1 MPRGFRERLLLAL
14 VVLVVGPQLIGGYA
28 VLETVR
34 EDSLEKASADLEV
47 GRRVFSRMLESRT
60 GELLESVR
68 VLAADFGF
76 KSAVGTRDTATITS
90 ALDNHAARI
99 GADLIILVDNA
110 GERIAATRGL
120 GSRSQAAFPGL
131 RAGAQRRGEATAVAV
146 VGDQLVQLVA
156 VPVRAPVPIA
166 WAMMGFRVDQALAG
180 EMSELTGLEVS
191 FVARDEDGEAL
202 VSTLDAPDRAQLS
215 ATIDEPIGGVP
226 FYGPDGRYL
235 TALVELPMMA
245 PARGV
250 AALQMPA
257 ESITSA
263 YRTLQLQFL
272 VILLLAAGL
281 SLVVGIVFAGGISR
295 PVARLIAASRRIREG
310 DYTPRVEVRSGG
322 ELALLADA
330 LNDMSAGIAERE
342 ERIRHQASH
351 DDLTG
356 LPNRRYIEQEIERRL
371 QEGRRFALLLLSVD
385 GFRAINDALGY
396 DTGDRVLRML
406 ADRLR
411 TTMRPDTLIARIGG
425 DEFLVVMEEASADQA
440 LRRAGEVRPALCEI
454 MEVEGSPVAV
464 GLSIGVVATPEHG
477 RDTDRLLRRA
487 DIALGRAKREAGP
500 IRVYEPGEDE
510 QHLRELRLLRDLRV
524 ALDQG
529 GLSIRYQPKV
539 RTRDARVDQVEAL
552 VRWQH
557 PELGAIGPDE
567 FVFLAERS
575 GLVQRLTASV
585 VAMAL
590 DDLAAWRAA
599 GRDLM
604 VCINLSAHD
613 LADPRLPEMLQH
625 ELERR
630 SLCGRDLV
638 LEITESALLED
649 PEGAVQVLEALRAL
663 GIDLAVDDFGTG
675 YSSLAQLRRLPVTE
689 LKIDKSFVLE
699 LEHSRDDRL
708 IVRST
713 IALGH
718 ALGLSVVAEGLE
730 SAASWA
736 LLESYQCDRV
746 QGFHLA
752 RPMLADEL
760 DVWLDAWRP
769 DAAKAAVAASR
780 AVGADPETTGPEGE

>member
-1 MPRGFRERLLLAL
+1 
-14 VVLVVGPQLIGGYA
+14 
-28 VLETVR
+28 
-34 EDSLEKASADLEV
+34 
-47 GRRVFSRMLESRT
+47 
-60 GELLESVR
+60 
-68 VLAADFGF
+68 
-76 KSAVGTRDTATITS
+76 
-90 ALDNHAARI
+90 
-99 GADLIILVDNA
+99 
-110 GERIAATRGL
+110 
-120 GSRSQAAFPGL
+120 
-131 RAGAQRRGEATAVAV
+131 
-146 VGDQLVQLVA
+146 
-156 VPVRAPVPIA
+156 
-166 WAMMGFRVDQALAG
+166 
-180 EMSELTGLEVS
+180 
-191 FVARDEDGEAL
+191 
-202 VSTLDAPDRAQLS
+202 
-215 ATIDEPIGGVP
+215 
-226 FYGPDGRYL
+226 
-235 TALVELPMMA
+235 
-245 PARGV
+245 
-250 AALQMPA
+250 MPA

-263 YRTLQLQFL
+263 YRTLQRQFL
-272 VILLLAAGL
+272 VILLLAGGL
-281 SLVVGIVFAGGISR
+281 SLGVGIVFAGGISR

-310 DYTPRVEVRSGG
+310 DYAPRVEVRGGG

-356 LPNRRYIEQEIERRL
+356 LPNRRYIEQEIAQRL
-371 QEGRRFALLLLSVD
+371 QDGRSFALLLLSVD

-411 TTMRPDTLIARIGG
+411 TLMRRNTLIARIGG
-425 DEFLVVMEEASADQA
+425 DEFLVVMEGADADQA
-440 LRRAGEVRPALCEI
+440 LRRGREVRPALCET

-464 GLSIGVVATPEHG
+464 SLSIGVVATPEHG
-477 RDTDRLLRRA
+477 GDADRLLRRA

-524 ALDQG
+524 AIDER
-529 GLSIRYQPKV
+529 GLSMRYQPKV

-575 GLVQRLTASV
+575 GLVQRLTAAV
-585 VAMAL
+585 VAMVL
-590 DDLAAWRAA
+590 DDLATWRAA
-599 GRDLM
+599 GRDLV

-613 LADPRLPEMLQH
+613 LADARLPEMLRL

-630 SLCGRDLV
+630 SLSGRDLV
-638 LEITESALLED
+638 LEITESALLVD
-649 PEGAVQVLEALRAL
+649 PAGAVQVLEALRVQ

-708 IVRST
+708 IVQST

-718 ALGLSVVAEGLE
+718 GLGLSVVAEGLE
-730 SAASWA
+730 SAGSWA
-736 LLESYQCDRV
+736 LLESYDCDRV
-746 QGFHLA
+746 QGFHVA

-760 DVWLDAWRP
+760 EAWLDAWSP
-769 DAAKAAVAASR
+769 EVAKEAVAAVR
-780 AVGADPETTGPEGE
+780 EAAADSAAPEPGDG